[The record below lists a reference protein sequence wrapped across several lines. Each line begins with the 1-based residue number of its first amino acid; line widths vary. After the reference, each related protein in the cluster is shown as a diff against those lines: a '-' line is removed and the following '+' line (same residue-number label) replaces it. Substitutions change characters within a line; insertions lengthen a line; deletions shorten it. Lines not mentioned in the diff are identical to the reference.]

1 MLKKIVLA
9 ALFALSLAASSK
21 SFVLNTMDG
30 KKIHI
35 EVNDNGIKVKE
46 YPDRVII
53 LDFFGKNCPPCKA
66 EMPILGRVQKKYSD
80 KLQIIGLHVQA
91 PLTLSEFSQITKRG
105 VNFPVADYM
114 NNNEEFIEYISSLTG
129 WRGQIPYML
138 FFDSEGN
145 YKGYHL
151 GMMEES
157 MIEKFVEQNY
167 KKR

>member
-1 MLKKIVLA
+1 
-9 ALFALSLAASSK
+9 
-21 SFVLNTMDG
+21 
-30 KKIHI
+30 
-35 EVNDNGIKVKE
+35 
-46 YPDRVII
+46 
-53 LDFFGKNCPPCKA
+53 
-66 EMPILGRVQKKYSD
+66 
-80 KLQIIGLHVQA
+80 
-91 PLTLSEFSQITKRG
+91 
-105 VNFPVADYM
+105 M
-114 NNNEEFIEYISSLTG
+114 NNNEKFIEYISSLTG